1 MTAPDRVIIKVPAST
16 ANLGPGFDTL
26 GMALQ
31 LYAYIEM
38 SRADATKIELY
49 GNEMQGIPTDKR
61 NLIYKVAQIVFDDA
75 GVSVPDLHISMYS
88 DIPLTRGLGSSASA
102 IVGGM
107 VAANALIGNAL
118 SKERIFALATALEKH
133 PDNVG
138 ASLYGGFIVAT
149 WDGETAR
156 HIRFEPHEDL
166 TTLVAI
172 PEFQL
177 ATEKARHA
185 LPERITMEDA
195 VFNVSHSSL
204 LVAAIASGDFE
215 MIRHTMQDRMHQ
227 PYRASLIPG
236 MTEILEQAT
245 NYGALGVALSGAGPT
260 LIALVDRKQN
270 RDVQLE
276 QFLLETLK
284 HEQITATTMR
294 LAPCTEGAVV
304 LPAEQGQAFMDVIKG
319 DM

>member
-1 MTAPDRVIIKVPAST
+1 MTAPDRVIVKVPAST

-26 GMALQ
+26 GMALE

-38 SRADATKIELY
+38 SRAEVTQIELY

-75 GVSVPDLHISMYS
+75 GVSVPELHISMYS

-107 VAANALIGNAL
+107 VAANALIGNIL
-118 SKERIFALATALEKH
+118 SKERIFTLATELERH

-138 ASLYGGFIVAT
+138 ASLYGGIIVAT

-156 HIRFEPHEDL
+156 HIRLEPHADL

-177 ATEKARHA
+177 ATEKARHV
-185 LPERITMEDA
+185 LPASITMGDA

-204 LVAAIASGDFE
+204 LVAAFASGEFE
-215 MIRHTMQDRMHQ
+215 MIRHTMKDRMHQ

-236 MTEILEQAT
+236 MTEILEKAT
-245 NYGALGVALSGAGPT
+245 DNGALGVALSGAGPT
-260 LIALVDRKQN
+260 LIALVDRKHEKEI
-270 RDVQLE
+270 QLE

-304 LPAEQGQAFMDVIKG
+304 LQATQGQSFMDVIKG
-319 DM
+319 EM